1 MGARERILDPGN
13 NRKPRRLTEVPE
25 WGDDVYVRVLS
36 AQDQA
41 ELVDA
46 GPPKEL
52 PVRVLLH
59 SLVDQDG
66 NRLLTDDDF
75 AALAKQDFPRIQKA
89 FAAATQLNALTQ
101 EEVDEATE
109 SFGQAPGEL
118 SFSE

>member
-1 MGARERILDPGN
+1 MGPRDRILDPAN

-41 ELVDA
+41 DLVDA

-66 NRLLTDDDF
+66 NRLLSEDDF
-75 AALAKQDFPRIQKA
+75 AALAKQDFPRIQRA

-109 SFGQAPGEL
+109 SFGQAPDEP
-118 SFSE
+118 SSSE